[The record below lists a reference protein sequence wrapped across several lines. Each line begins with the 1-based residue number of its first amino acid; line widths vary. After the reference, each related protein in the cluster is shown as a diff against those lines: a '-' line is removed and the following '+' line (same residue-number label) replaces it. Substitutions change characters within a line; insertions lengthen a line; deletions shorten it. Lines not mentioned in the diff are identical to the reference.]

1 MRRRSSSM
9 QRRARAC
16 SNSGREA
23 KLTARKAELEHAALA
38 QWLTQQLLLV
48 RGGAR
53 ARAAAARLAT
63 ADGALGAGGS
73 VRDAAAADPTAA
85 DAAARAQQIE

>member
-1 MRRRSSSM
+1 M

-23 KLTARKAELEHAALA
+23 KLAVRKAELEHAALA

-63 ADGALGAGGS
+63 ADGALEAGGGVS
-73 VRDAAAADPTAA
+73 DAAAADPTAA
-85 DAAARAQQIE
+85 DAAAARALWIE

>member
-1 MRRRSSSM
+1 M

-16 SNSGREA
+16 SKSRREA
-23 KLTARKAELEHAALA
+23 KLTAREAELEHAALA

-63 ADGALGAGGS
+63 VDGALGAGGGVS
-73 VRDAAAADPTAA
+73 DAAAADPTAA
-85 DAAARAQQIE
+85 DAAAARAHRIE